1 MPEIPPDP
9 LPFEPE
15 HFVTKPPTG
24 NPQLHWLI
32 EDDESVNDLLEISS
46 TVPARAAAITVISIL
61 DDRLIRAI
69 KSRLH
74 KNERAL
80 KRVFSAYGPL
90 SSLSG
95 KIDFGALLGLYVE
108 DTRRD
113 LHKMREIR
121 NLFAHKHKR
130 IDFES
135 SDIKAACA
143 QIGLPDRFE
152 DSDNPFTTATEPL
165 DDTFL
170 TQPRKRFFRAC
181 QIANN
186 LLIVVAS
193 NPPKELHQPIF

>member
-1 MPEIPPDP
+1 
-9 LPFEPE
+9 
-15 HFVTKPPTG
+15 
-24 NPQLHWLI
+24 
-32 EDDESVNDLLEISS
+32 
-46 TVPARAAAITVISIL
+46 
-61 DDRLIRAI
+61 
-69 KSRLH
+69 
-74 KNERAL
+74 
-80 KRVFSAYGPL
+80 
-90 SSLSG
+90 LSG

-121 NLFAHKHKR
+121 NLFARKHKQ

-143 QIGLPDRFE
+143 QIGLSDRFK

-170 TQPRKRFFRAC
+170 TQPRKRFFRAS

-186 LLIVVAS
+186 LLIVAAG
-193 NPPKELHQPIF
+193 NPPKELPQPTF